1 MDPLFMAIS
10 LFRRRRFEECVKI
23 CSDILE
29 SNPYDQVS
37 IVIGLLIILFIQ
49 LHELHSNNSVF
60 FLPLPLARRP
70 GS

>member
-1 MDPLFMAIS
+1 MATS

-37 IVIGLLIILFIQ
+37 IVIGLFQ
-49 LHELHSNNSVF
+49 
-60 FLPLPLARRP
+60 
-70 GS
+70 